1 MLGVSRLRLV
11 SSEAVTWCLPVVGLH
26 LVLLGSIDVYRRVIS
41 GGMMMMMMMMMMTMT
56 MMIMGVRVPQ
66 DSLQDLVGS
75 PKDAHGARR

>member
-41 GGMMMMMMMMMMTMT
+41 GGMMMMMMMMMMTMI
-56 MMIMGVRVPQ
+56 IMGVRVPQ

>member
-41 GGMMMMMMMMMMTMT
+41 GGMMMMMMMT